1 MEFICKAS
9 KRLDVV
15 MSETL
20 NLPRNQVEK
29 LIKNIG
35 VYVDEKL
42 THKCS
47 IKLVE
52 GNVVRYEFVEADES
66 PSQYEINFD
75 VPILYE
81 DDDLLVINKP
91 PFLTVHA
98 APSVKEATLVD
109 WLKFK
114 GINLST
120 ISGEERHGIVH
131 RIDKETS
138 GALVIAKNNEA
149 HVSLSAQLEDKS
161 MGRYYLAIIDL
172 PLKENIVV
180 ELPIGRSL
188 KNRLKMDIVKEGR
201 MAKSAF
207 AKLVLSK
214 DTKKELIAAK
224 LFTGRTHQIR
234 VHLQALSRH
243 ILGDSLYGFKSQNGT
258 IPRVMLHAYILYLK
272 HPRTGQLLQINA
284 PLWDDFNTYL
294 IHHFTKEEVDEK
306 ITLDSIVNGFSSHD
320 RWVYKNT

>member
-1 MEFICKAS
+1 
-9 KRLDVV
+9 

-29 LIKNIG
+29 LIKNVG
-35 VYVDEKL
+35 VYIDDKL

-47 IKLVE
+47 VKLVE
-52 GNVVRYEFVEADES
+52 GNVVRYEFVEANES

-172 PLKENIVV
+172 PLKENVVV

-188 KNRLKMDIVKEGR
+188 KNRLKMDVVKDGR

-294 IHHFTKEEVDEK
+294 THHFTKEEVNEK
-306 ITLDSIVNGFSSHD
+306 ITLDSIVNGFGSHD

>member
-1 MEFICKAS
+1 
-9 KRLDVV
+9 

-29 LIKNIG
+29 LIKNVG
-35 VYVDEKL
+35 VYIDEKL

-47 IKLVE
+47 VKLVE
-52 GNVVRYEFVEADES
+52 GNVVRYEFVEANES

-172 PLKENIVV
+172 PLKENVVV

-188 KNRLKMDIVKEGR
+188 KNRLKMDVVKDGR

-294 IHHFTKEEVDEK
+294 THHFTKEEVNEK
-306 ITLDSIVNGFSSHD
+306 ITLDSIVNGFGSHD

>member
-1 MEFICKAS
+1 
-9 KRLDVV
+9 
-15 MSETL
+15 MSEIL

-29 LIKNIG
+29 LIKNVG
-35 VYVDEKL
+35 VYIDDKL

-47 IKLVE
+47 VKLVE
-52 GNVVRYEFVEADES
+52 GNVVRYEFVEANES

-161 MGRYYLAIIDL
+161 MGRYYVAIIDL
-172 PLKENIVV
+172 PLKENVVV

-188 KNRLKMDIVKEGR
+188 KNRLKMDVVKDGR

-234 VHLQALSRH
+234 VHLQGLSRH

-294 IHHFTKEEVDEK
+294 THHFTKEEVNEK
-306 ITLDSIVNGFSSHD
+306 ITLDSIVNGFGSHD

>member
-1 MEFICKAS
+1 MEFICKES

-29 LIKNIG
+29 LIKNVG
-35 VYVDEKL
+35 VYIDDKL

-47 IKLVE
+47 VKLVE
-52 GNVVRYEFVEADES
+52 GNVVRYEFVEAKES
-66 PSQYEINFD
+66 QSQYEINFD

-98 APSVKEATLVD
+98 APSFKEATLVD

-172 PLKENIVV
+172 PLKENVVV

-188 KNRLKMDIVKEGR
+188 KNRLKMDVVKDGR

-234 VHLQALSRH
+234 VHLQGLSRH

-294 IHHFTKEEVDEK
+294 THHFTKEEVNEK
-306 ITLDSIVNGFSSHD
+306 ITLDSIVNGFGSHD

>member
-1 MEFICKAS
+1 MEFICKES

-29 LIKNIG
+29 LIKNVG
-35 VYVDEKL
+35 VYIDDKL

-47 IKLVE
+47 VKLVE
-52 GNVVRYEFVEADES
+52 GNVVRYEFVEAKES

-172 PLKENIVV
+172 PLKENVVV

-188 KNRLKMDIVKEGR
+188 KNRLKMDVVKDGR

-234 VHLQALSRH
+234 VHLQGLSRH

-294 IHHFTKEEVDEK
+294 THHFTKEEVNEK
-306 ITLDSIVNGFSSHD
+306 ITLDSIVNGFGSHD

>member
-1 MEFICKAS
+1 MEFICKES

-29 LIKNIG
+29 LIKNVG
-35 VYVDEKL
+35 VYIDDKL

-47 IKLVE
+47 VKLVE
-52 GNVVRYEFVEADES
+52 GNVVRYEFVEANES

-149 HVSLSAQLEDKS
+149 HVSLSTQLEDKS

-172 PLKENIVV
+172 PLKENVVV

-188 KNRLKMDIVKEGR
+188 KNRLKMDVVKDGR

-294 IHHFTKEEVDEK
+294 THHFTKEEVNEK
-306 ITLDSIVNGFSSHD
+306 ITLDSIVNGFGSHD

>member
-1 MEFICKAS
+1 MEFICKES

-29 LIKNIG
+29 LIKNVG
-35 VYVDEKL
+35 VYIDDKL

-47 IKLVE
+47 VKLVE
-52 GNVVRYEFVEADES
+52 GNVVRYEFVEANES

-172 PLKENIVV
+172 SLKENVVV

-188 KNRLKMDIVKEGR
+188 KNRLKMDVVKDGR

-294 IHHFTKEEVDEK
+294 THHFTKEEVNEK
-306 ITLDSIVNGFSSHD
+306 ITLDSIVNGFGSYD

>member
-1 MEFICKAS
+1 MEFICKES

-29 LIKNIG
+29 LIKNVG
-35 VYVDEKL
+35 VYIDDKL

-47 IKLVE
+47 VKLVE
-52 GNVVRYEFVEADES
+52 GNVVRYEFVEAKES

-172 PLKENIVV
+172 PLKENVVV

-188 KNRLKMDIVKEGR
+188 KNRLKMDVVKDSR

-234 VHLQALSRH
+234 VHLQGLSRH

-294 IHHFTKEEVDEK
+294 THHFTKEEVNEK
-306 ITLDSIVNGFSSHD
+306 ITLDSIVNGFGSHD